1 MTSNR
6 ERNFYTV
13 MTLALALGVFVG
25 FARTFYLQ
33 PLFPE
38 ARQYAAPERFFYLH
52 GAIFTAWIV
61 LLVAQ
66 AWLIRARNIA
76 LHRRLGVAG
85 VGLAV
90 LVIVTGIYG
99 ALLAANR
106 PGGFIG
112 VPMSPEAFLIVPL
125 LDLVL
130 FGLFVGLAIHW
141 RGNPQAHKRLMLF
154 ATLSITQA
162 AFVRI
167 SPSFLGEFAG
177 PIMQMLLTFLFV
189 LAVALWD
196 FSATRRLHPATL
208 WAGIPLFI
216 SQPLR
221 IPVGETAAWQSFA
234 SWAMQLI

>member
-1 MTSNR
+1 MNNK
-6 ERNFYTV
+6 ERNFYTF

-25 FARTFYLQ
+25 FAQTFYLQ

-38 ARQYAAPERFFYLH
+38 ASEYVPPERYFFLH
-52 GAIFTAWIV
+52 GAIFSAWIL
-61 LLVAQ
+61 LLVLQ
-66 AWLIRARNIA
+66 AGLIRSRKVG
-76 LHRRLGVAG
+76 LHRNLGVAG
-85 VGLAV
+85 AVLAV
-90 LVIVTGIYG
+90 IVIISGAYG

-112 VPMSPEAFLIVPL
+112 VPMAPEAFLIVPL

-130 FGLFVGLAIHW
+130 FGLLVGLALHW
-141 RGNPQAHKRLMLF
+141 RRNPQAHKRLMLF

-167 SPSFLGEFAG
+167 SPEFLGEFAG
-177 PIMQMLLTFLFV
+177 PIMQMLLSFLFL
-189 LAVALWD
+189 LAVAAWD
-196 FSATRRLHPATL
+196 FSTTRRLHRATL